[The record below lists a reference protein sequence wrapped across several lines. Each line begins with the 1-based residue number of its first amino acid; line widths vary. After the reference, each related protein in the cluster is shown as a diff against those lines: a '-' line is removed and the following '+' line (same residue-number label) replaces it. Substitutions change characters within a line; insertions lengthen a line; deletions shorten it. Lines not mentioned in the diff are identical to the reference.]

1 MQAKNLQTVKKSN
14 RVTVLEF
21 IRKYAPIS
29 RRQISR
35 TLEIS
40 PTTASAA
47 VSDLIELGLV
57 REIGHG
63 ISTGGRRPIS
73 LEINPEGGTVIS
85 VDVSSK
91 FHDRIIHAAALDLK
105 GNILTKI
112 KREEQISSNE
122 TMLHIVRTI
131 IHDLIAS
138 PDVALRDAVAIGIS
152 VPGLINA
159 KTGEVVFTG
168 FNVRRLQLA
177 NALQD
182 EFQMPILVK
191 NAEDAAALG
200 EYRFG
205 AGQGY
210 ESLVYLNMG
219 HGVGAGFVINGRI
232 YQQNRVSAGEL
243 GHMTVQ
249 HDGPLCTCGNQGCL
263 TTVVSSK
270 KMVEAVKAALADGY
284 PPKTN
289 LISSDSLDIKQIMA
303 AAEAGEQICQDITQQ
318 ASEWA
323 GIAVANIINFLNPEA
338 IIFGG
343 ELFDDN
349 SYFFSLVKQVVQKRS
364 LKDYQNGVHLAL
376 SSLGRQAGL
385 QGVGTLAIDT
395 LLKSPTF

>member
-1 MQAKNLQTVKKSN
+1 MQATNLQTVKISN

-35 TLEIS
+35 ILEIS

-91 FHDRIIHAAALDLK
+91 FHERIIHAAALDLK
-105 GNILTKI
+105 GNILKKI
-112 KREEQISSNE
+112 KREAQISSNE
-122 TMLHIVRTI
+122 TMLHVVRTI

-138 PDVALRDAVAIGIS
+138 PDVELRDAVAIGLR
-152 VPGLINA
+152 VPGLINT

-168 FNVRRLQLA
+168 FNVRRLPLA
-177 NALQD
+177 AALQD
-182 EFQMPILVK
+182 EFEMPILVK

-210 ESLVYLNMG
+210 DSLVYLNMG
-219 HGVGAGFVINGRI
+219 NGVGAGFVINGRI
-232 YQQNRVSAGEL
+232 YPQDRVSAGEL

-249 HDGPLCTCGNQGCL
+249 HDGPLCNHGCL
-263 TTVVSSK
+263 TTLVSSNK
-270 KMVEAVKAALADGY
+270 VIEAVKTALAAGHI
-284 PPKTN
+284 PKTDI
-289 LISSDSLDIKQIMA
+289 LSLESLDMQQIMLA
-303 AAEAGEQICQDITQQ
+303 AQAGEPICQEIVKQV
-318 ASEWA
+318 AEWA
-323 GIAVANIINFLNPEA
+323 GIAVANIINFLKIYARCP
-338 IIFGG
+338 
-343 ELFDDN
+343 
-349 SYFFSLVKQVVQKRS
+349 
-364 LKDYQNGVHLAL
+364 
-376 SSLGRQAGL
+376 
-385 QGVGTLAIDT
+385 
-395 LLKSPTF
+395 